1 MNLLIADDD
10 PLFRVMLA
18 GITRKWGFEPTVTGD
33 GVEALKLLQQD
44 FPPRL
49 LLIDWE
55 MPRLNGLELCK
66 RVRLM
71 PGNDPPYI
79 ILLTSRNDSS
89 DVAIGLDAG
98 ANDYVRKPFEPVEFK
113 ARLQVGRRM
122 LDLQTEAIAARAQLV
137 HQAKHDALTGLPNRR
152 AIMNAFE
159 REIDRAGRQ
168 QIPLAVGMCDID
180 HFKKINDTHGHLV
193 GDAVLH
199 EVGQRIN
206 TTLRSYDNCGR
217 YGGEE
222 FLILVNSEE
231 EEAKEVFERLRQA
244 VSACPIIVGD
254 VSCLVT
260 ISCGVTILG
269 GEIRDNNT
277 ILAAADSALYEAKNN
292 GRNRI
297 VFLQEASLPSKS
309 DSLDAIG
316 HTL

>member
-1 MNLLIADDD
+1 
-10 PLFRVMLA
+10 ML
-18 GITRKWGFEPTVTGD
+18 
-33 GVEALKLLQQD
+33 
-44 FPPRL
+44 
-49 LLIDWE
+49 
-55 MPRLNGLELCK
+55 
-66 RVRLM
+66 
-71 PGNDPPYI
+71 GNDPPYI

-199 EVGQRIN
+199 EVAQRIN
-206 TTLRSYDNCGR
+206 STLRSYDNCDR

-231 EEAKEVFERLRQA
+231 EEANEVFERLRQV
-244 VSACPIIVGD
+244 VSACPIVVGD

-260 ISCGVTILG
+260 ISCGVTL
-269 GEIRDNNT
+269 
-277 ILAAADSALYEAKNN
+277 
-292 GRNRI
+292 
-297 VFLQEASLPSKS
+297 F
-309 DSLDAIG
+309 
-316 HTL
+316 